1 MSRSIIFAIL
11 GFAAMVLVAVV
22 LVISKP
28 RLLPSPCRMV
38 VDRDLHF
45 AKVGESKSTRHDH
58 ATRGDWIVRKYTDQ
72 ISLDCPPSTE
82 FASELVVSHPDDP
95 ARLIPVRVV
104 GEESLPFRVTP
115 RHLKLRAMGDRP
127 GRLIVKPAVAG
138 SKMIIATELGDTKIL
153 IVRPVASA
161 NADLVMFDVWAGP
174 APIPGDRVVVS
185 MEGRPDRAIV
195 SVEIEAEGRP

>member
-1 MSRSIIFAIL
+1 M
-11 GFAAMVLVAVV
+11 
-22 LVISKP
+22 
-28 RLLPSPCRMV
+28 
-38 VDRDLHF
+38 
-45 AKVGESKSTRHDH
+45 
-58 ATRGDWIVRKYTDQ
+58 
-72 ISLDCPPSTE
+72 
-82 FASELVVSHPDDP
+82 VVSHPDDP

-138 SKMIIATELGDTKIL
+138 SKMIIATELGDTKSL

-161 NADLVMFDVWAGP
+161 NADLVMFGVWAGP
-174 APIPGDRVVVS
+174 APILGDRVVVS